1 MQLLTRRTSKGLRCG
16 PDVLLMD
23 FEKIV
28 GRISDK
34 LTDETLCGFY
44 AFPEEG
50 RAPEE
55 LNDSTVASWGR
66 QLDLASLT
74 FHV

>member
-1 MQLLTRRTSKGLRCG
+1 
-16 PDVLLMD
+16 MD